1 MNTLT
6 ITRPD
11 DWHVHLRNGPAMA
24 DTVSDAARNFG
35 RAMVMPNL
43 APPVVNIT
51 QARSYREQILAARP
65 PGSHWQ
71 ALMTLYLTD
80 NTSAQDISDAAESGI
95 IYGVKYYPA
104 GATTNSASGVS
115 NIDATYK
122 ALEQMQVLG
131 MPLQIHG
138 EVTDPDI
145 DIFDREA
152 VFIERILVPLVQ
164 RFPELKIILE
174 HVTTQDAVAF
184 VTDNSPFIAATITPQ
199 HLLFNR
205 NHLLA
210 GGIRPH
216 YYCLPVLKRDV
227 HQQALIAAASSGN
240 MKFFLGTD
248 SAPHSQSSKESAC
261 GCAGC
266 YSHHAAIE
274 LYAEAFSRADALDKL
289 EGFAS
294 HFGADYYGL
303 PRNTETITLRHEPWQ
318 LPQSSKLGNE
328 AMVPL
333 YAGEQLQ
340 WQVIDGAS

>member
-11 DWHVHLRNGPAMA
+11 DWHVHLRNGPALA
-24 DTVSDAARNFG
+24 DTVSDAARNFA

-43 APPVVNIT
+43 APPVVNVT

-65 PGSHWQ
+65 PGSKWQ

-80 NTSAQDISDAAESGI
+80 NTSARDISDAAESGI

-104 GATTNSASGVS
+104 GATTNSASGVTS
-115 NIDATYK
+115 IEATYQV
-122 ALEQMQVLG
+122 LEQMQVLG

-145 DIFDREA
+145 DIFDREV
-152 VFIERILVPLVQ
+152 VFIERILAPLVQ
-164 RFPELKIILE
+164 RFPALKIILE
-174 HVTTQDAVAF
+174 HVTTRDAVAF
-184 VTDNSPFIAATITPQ
+184 VSENNSHIAATITPQ

-205 NHLLA
+205 NHLLV
-210 GGIRPH
+210 GGIHPH

-227 HQQALIAAASSGN
+227 HQRALIAAATSGN
-240 MKFFLGTD
+240 KKFFLGTD
-248 SAPHSQSSKESAC
+248 SAPHSRSSKESAC

-274 LYAEAFSRADALDKL
+274 LYAEAFSRAEALDKL

-294 HFGADYYGL
+294 HFGADYYHL
-303 PRNTETITLRHEPWQ
+303 PRNTDTITLRHDAWQ

-328 AMVPL
+328 TMVPL
-333 YAGEQLQ
+333 YAGQQLQ
-340 WQVIDGAS
+340 WRVIDGAP